1 MCSYQLVLRACTEDS
16 DHLNQTKLTT
26 KPSMADQTELRHR
39 GVQDVYVSSMD
50 GSKGLPEAVNAMFPK
65 TLSQLGIVHLVRTSL
80 RYVTAKDSKAVVA
93 PLRRI
98 YISAT
103 CDEALR
109 ELDAFEAGWGGQ
121 YKAVVRLWRGNWD
134 NIIPFFQFLPEI
146 RKVIYAL
153 KEVPLGDT
161 TNVIEPLNMAMCKYT
176 RNRRIFP
183 NDDSALKSL
192 FLAIGEASRNWKSIH
207 HSKPALQ
214 SFQVMFG
221 EVLRTF
227 NHHVDEIVE
236 RGTVRVTST
245 IYRQ

>member
-1 MCSYQLVLRACTEDS
+1 
-16 DHLNQTKLTT
+16 
-26 KPSMADQTELRHR
+26 MADQTELRHR

-80 RYVTAKDSKAVVA
+80 RYVTAKDSKVVVA

-146 RKVIYAL
+146 RKVICAL
-153 KEVPLGDT
+153 KEVPLG
-161 TNVIEPLNMAMCKYT
+161 T
-176 RNRRIFP
+176 RP
-183 NDDSALKSL
+183 
-192 FLAIGEASRNWKSIH
+192 
-207 HSKPALQ
+207 
-214 SFQVMFG
+214 
-221 EVLRTF
+221 T
-227 NHHVDEIVE
+227 
-236 RGTVRVTST
+236 
-245 IYRQ
+245 